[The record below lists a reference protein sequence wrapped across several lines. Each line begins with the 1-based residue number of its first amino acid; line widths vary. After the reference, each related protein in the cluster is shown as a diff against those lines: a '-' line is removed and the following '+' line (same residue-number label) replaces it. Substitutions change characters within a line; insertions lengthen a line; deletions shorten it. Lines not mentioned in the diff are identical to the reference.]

1 MRYIRIL
8 GCLFANAKASSV
20 WLSFNMHRCWWLD
33 GLKIV
38 AVRGDL
44 TRFTINAC
52 AMVTECGGLL
62 IGENRV
68 YVDTERNI
76 G

>member
-1 MRYIRIL
+1 
-8 GCLFANAKASSV
+8 
-20 WLSFNMHRCWWLD
+20 MHRCWWLD